1 MTEAATRIETE
12 TDVFSHA
19 GHHAFET
26 FIAILHAQDRL
37 ETVPDVYD
45 PNPDD
50 PLLDIKYSLEYALD
64 HAMSAHRVL
73 IEDQP

>member
-1 MTEAATRIETE
+1 MTDAATRIETE

-37 ETVPDVYD
+37 ETLLDVYD
-45 PNPDD
+45 PDPGD
-50 PLLDIKYSLEYALD
+50 PLLDIKYALEYALD
-64 HAMSAHRVL
+64 HAMSTHRVL

>member
-1 MTEAATRIETE
+1 MTDTATRIETE

-37 ETVPDVYD
+37 ETFH
-45 PNPDD
+45 
-50 PLLDIKYSLEYALD
+50 IRGSSHGSQA
-64 HAMSAHRVL
+64 A
-73 IEDQP
+73 